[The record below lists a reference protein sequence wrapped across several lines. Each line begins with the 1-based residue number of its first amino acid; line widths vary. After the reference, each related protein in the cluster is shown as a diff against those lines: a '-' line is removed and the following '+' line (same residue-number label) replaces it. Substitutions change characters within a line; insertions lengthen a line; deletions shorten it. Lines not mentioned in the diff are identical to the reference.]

1 MEVEHRET
9 GGARRYLQ
17 VLEFTA
23 KTETTVWLANT
34 STTYKIISKNYL
46 HEQHVWFHKIRNG
59 TKTNADTQT
68 K

>member
-46 HEQHVWFHKIRNG
+46 HEQHVWFH
-59 TKTNADTQT
+59 
-68 K
+68 